1 MLLPVARRVSPLF
14 RPTLSL
20 AIVAGLSSGVA
31 YAQSAGG
38 TAIVQPASPA
48 PGVPVTNV
56 VSPATATS
64 VEPAPSADNSPPTRV
79 SQTVY
84 TPQLPSP
91 ADLTSAAAA
100 QGLTVE
106 RIVQTS
112 TQLIAFYRNAGGQP
126 VTVAYQSLPPA
137 GAATTT
143 STAPAPAP
151 RVVVV
156 SPPPAVVY
164 ETAPRVIYYERSP
177 YYYPGIWYPP
187 VSFSVGLGYRSFHG
201 GGYHRGGFR
210 HR

>member
-1 MLLPVARRVSPLF
+1 M
-14 RPTLSL
+14 
-20 AIVAGLSSGVA
+20 
-31 YAQSAGG
+31 
-38 TAIVQPASPA
+38 QPASPA
-48 PGVPVTNV
+48 PGVP
-56 VSPATATS
+56 ATS
-64 VEPAPSADNSPPTRV
+64 VATPSTAASVESALSSDTSPPTRV

-112 TQLIAFYRNAGGQP
+112 TQLIAFYRNASGQA

-137 GAATTT
+137 GVAAPT
-143 STAPAPAP
+143 STSTAPAP

-164 ETAPRVIYYERSP
+164 ETAPRVIYYEPSP

-187 VSFSVGLGYRSFHG
+187 VSFSFGLGYRSFHG
-201 GGYHRGGFR
+201 GGYSRGGFR